1 MDFLNSWLQGIII
14 AVIVSSIIEMILPNG
29 NSKKYAKVVLG
40 VYVVFTIITPVVNQ
54 FFNSDFELSSIL
66 NIENYTKK
74 IDTYEV
80 NSKNIEINKTNENS
94 IKNRYISS
102 LKSDMKTKLEEKD
115 YKVKQIQVEI
125 ENDETYLIKS
135 ISLSLEKKKEEREET
150 KEDKVKVNEIK
161 EVEIQIGEK
170 KQESKVEETSSITEK
185 EKKEIKQYLASI
197 YEVKEKQIYIN

>member
-94 IKNRYISS
+94 IKNMYISS
-102 LKSDMKTKLEEKD
+102 LKSDMKTKLEERD

-197 YEVKEKQIYIN
+197 YEVKERQIYIN

>member
-29 NSKKYAKVVLG
+29 SSKKYAKVVLG

-54 FFNSDFELSSIL
+54 FLNSDFELSSIL
-66 NIENYTKK
+66 NIEDYTKK

-80 NSKNIEINKTNENS
+80 NSKNIEIDKTNETS
-94 IKNRYISS
+94 IKNMYLAN
-102 LKSDMKTKLEEKD
+102 LKNDMKTKLEDKD

-135 ISLSLEKKKEEREET
+135 ISLSLEKKKEEKEET
-150 KEDKVKVNEIK
+150 KEEKVKVNEIK
-161 EVEIQIGEK
+161 EVKIQIGEE
-170 KQESKVEETSSITEK
+170 KQETKKEEASSITEK

-197 YEVKEKQIYIN
+197 YEVKEKQICIN

>member
-29 NSKKYAKVVLG
+29 GSKKYAKVVLG

-54 FFNSDFELSSIL
+54 FLNSDFELSSIL
-66 NIENYTKK
+66 NIEDYTKK

-80 NSKNIEINKTNENS
+80 NSKNIQIDKTNETS
-94 IKNRYISS
+94 IKNMYLAN
-102 LKSDMKTKLEEKD
+102 LKNDMKTKLEDKD

-135 ISLSLEKKKEEREET
+135 ISLSLEKKEEEKEKNKEE
-150 KEDKVKVNEIK
+150 KVKVNEIK
-161 EVEIQIGEK
+161 EVKIQIGEE
-170 KQESKVEETSSITEK
+170 KQETKKEETSNIAEN